1 MFLEIVN
8 SNQDELIMEVMDAQ
22 EWLKG
27 YDLILTRENIVRL
40 FEVRKNSLKDFGL
53 IEVDGN
59 TILKIIYGFSDS
71 DYIDKN
77 EYVNILLE
85 LIRIFYYYQNEFRG
99 MLSDDEI
106 IRYMRWEFDH
116 ECNGVIELLES
127 VSLDKIKR
135 MLDSGEYNGY
145 Y

>member
-8 SNQDELIMEVMDAQ
+8 SNQEELIMEVMDARK
-22 EWLKG
+22 WLEV

-40 FEVRKNSLKDFGL
+40 FEVRRSSLEDFGL
-53 IEVDGN
+53 IEVGDN

-99 MLSDDEI
+99 VLSDDEI
-106 IRYMRWEFDH
+106 IRHMRWVFNH
-116 ECNGVIELLES
+116 ECNGIIELLES
-127 VSLDKIKR
+127 VSLDKIKK
-135 MLDSGEYNGY
+135 MLDSGEYDGY